1 MIYKIS
7 SKSYQFYLQ
16 LFCGIDAYN
25 NWDRKIERHMSQLS
39 TIIEQGSIN
48 NMFFS
53 EIFFFEKIKE
63 TRGTEVHVLN
73 YRDNELKIHAPIVEC
88 LTVWMHGMVHRW
100 MQRQT
105 YAPPF

>member
-1 MIYKIS
+1 
-7 SKSYQFYLQ
+7 
-16 LFCGIDAYN
+16 
-25 NWDRKIERHMSQLS
+25 MSQLS

-73 YRDNELKIHAPIVEC
+73 YRDNELKIYAPIVEC
-88 LTVWMHGMVHRW
+88 LTV
-100 MQRQT
+100 
-105 YAPPF
+105 